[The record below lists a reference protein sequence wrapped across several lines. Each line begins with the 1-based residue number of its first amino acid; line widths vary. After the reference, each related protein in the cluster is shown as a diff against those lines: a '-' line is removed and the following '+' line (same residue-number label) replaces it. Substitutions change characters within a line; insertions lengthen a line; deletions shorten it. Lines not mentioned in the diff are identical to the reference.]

1 MADYDELRASI
12 YLVRDY
18 AKAEREYGEY
28 ARSGNDGALRRAG
41 DMLCALFGKLEEDQ
55 QFWTALRRA
64 GADGLERIESLDEV
78 LGQLRN
84 MQEEEEEEAILVEL
98 GLAPDQASRL
108 VSDVMNAIDLV
119 GEFLTLETVDN
130 LNSRIRDLRKEVC
143 EAKKLKPK
151 DRKRTVERGLNAAG
165 GAATVAADG
174 AAALVFLPTLASIL
188 GGGAMIWNATRK

>member
-1 MADYDELRASI
+1 
-12 YLVRDY
+12 
-18 AKAEREYGEY
+18 
-28 ARSGNDGALRRAG
+28 
-41 DMLCALFGKLEEDQ
+41 
-55 QFWTALRRA
+55 
-64 GADGLERIESLDEV
+64 
-78 LGQLRN
+78 
-84 MQEEEEEEAILVEL
+84 
-98 GLAPDQASRL
+98 
-108 VSDVMNAIDLV
+108 MNAIDLV

-188 GGGAMIWNATRK
+188 GGGAMIWNATRE

>member
-41 DMLCALFGKLEEDQ
+41 DMLCALFGKLEDDQ

-64 GADGLERIESLDEV
+64 AADGLERIESLDEV

-84 MQEEEEEEAILVEL
+84 MQ
-98 GLAPDQASRL
+98 GGRGNHSR
-108 VSDVMNAIDLV
+108 
-119 GEFLTLETVDN
+119 
-130 LNSRIRDLRKEVC
+130 RIGPC
-143 EAKKLKPK
+143 
-151 DRKRTVERGLNAAG
+151 
-165 GAATVAADG
+165 
-174 AAALVFLPTLASIL
+174 S
-188 GGGAMIWNATRK
+188 